1 MTDHDAVKQSVAAM
15 LRDTFG
21 DAWGGNVVT
30 ERHLPTDD
38 SFRRIDVALE
48 LGGGF
53 DNSQKQKFAFEIK
66 TTIDHRFSAQ
76 LGDAEDKGWKGVIV
90 YPNKYDDFYSAQ
102 TGHYFASVT
111 YSNKSGVIE
120 FTECDGLAKLG
131 LARLS
136 DTFPR
141 EIKGE
146 NCEPQ
151 VLNCGEQKIISVLE
165 EDRANA
171 PLIAEETGYSTQ
183 YVRERLGR
191 LKKDEIVSH
200 LGHGM
205 YAINETKIPEQE
217 GVNE

>member
-1 MTDHDAVKQSVAAM
+1 MTDHDAVKQSVATM

-90 YPNKYDDFYSAQ
+90 YPDKYDDFYSAQ
-102 TGHYFASVT
+102 TGRFASVT
-111 YSNKSGVIE
+111 YSSEPGGIE
-120 FTECDGLAKLG
+120 FAEYDGLTKIG
-131 LARLS
+131 LRKLS

-141 EIKGE
+141 EIRGE
-146 NCEPQ
+146 DCEPQ
-151 VLNCGEQKIISVLE
+151 PLNCGEQMIVSVLE

-191 LKKDEIVSH
+191 LKRDEIVNH

-205 YAINETKIPEQE
+205 YAVNEPQVPEQE